1 MNEERFQDV
10 VEYVQSTSANPPEH
24 LFSGGYED
32 WHCRARLAQFL
43 SMEGIDK
50 TDEAIELFK
59 SIEDIEPDEEN
70 SQDIEEKI
78 YALQKLSH
86 LYKEKKEFNEAMTYI
101 CNAIELAESTD
112 YLYRY
117 ILRGEL
123 WADRWNLMHHMKN
136 TAEAEAEVDN
146 RIEVYKDIPI
156 EHNSYLYYGYRFK
169 AQLAAERGV
178 TLVAKDFMHMAL
190 HNMEIPEGYQER
202 LDEAFKAEHDNASW
216 IMAEIDKATPD
227 PNKLEWDI

>member
-1 MNEERFQDV
+1 MNEERFQDL

-146 RIEVYKDIPI
+146 RIEVYNDTPI

>member
-1 MNEERFQDV
+1 MNEERFQDL

>member
-1 MNEERFQDV
+1 MNEERFQDL

-156 EHNSYLYYGYRFK
+156 EHNSHLYYGYRFK

>member
-1 MNEERFQDV
+1 MNEERFQDL

-190 HNMEIPEGYQER
+190 HNMEIPDGYQER

>member
-1 MNEERFQDV
+1 MNEERFQDL

-59 SIEDIEPDEEN
+59 SIEDIEPDEKN

>member
-1 MNEERFQDV
+1 MNEERFQDL

-216 IMAEIDKATPD
+216 IMTEIDKATPD

>member
-1 MNEERFQDV
+1 MNEERFQDL
-10 VEYVQSTSANPPEH
+10 VEYVQSTSANPPKH

>member
-1 MNEERFQDV
+1 MNEERFQDL

-86 LYKEKKEFNEAMTYI
+86 LYKEKKEFNEAMAYI

>member
-1 MNEERFQDV
+1 MNEERFQDL

-227 PNKLEWDI
+227 PNKLEWEI

>member
-1 MNEERFQDV
+1 MNEERFQDL

-86 LYKEKKEFNEAMTYI
+86 LYKEKKEFNEATTYI

>member
-1 MNEERFQDV
+1 MNEERFQDL

-59 SIEDIEPDEEN
+59 SIEDIAPDEEN

>member
-1 MNEERFQDV
+1 MNEERFQDL

-117 ILRGEL
+117 I
-123 WADRWNLMHHMKN
+123 
-136 TAEAEAEVDN
+136 
-146 RIEVYKDIPI
+146 
-156 EHNSYLYYGYRFK
+156 S
-169 AQLAAERGV
+169 
-178 TLVAKDFMHMAL
+178 
-190 HNMEIPEGYQER
+190 
-202 LDEAFKAEHDNASW
+202 SW
-216 IMAEIDKATPD
+216 
-227 PNKLEWDI
+227 

>member
-1 MNEERFQDV
+1 MNEERFQDL

-136 TAEAEAEVDN
+136 TAEAEVDN

>member
-1 MNEERFQDV
+1 MNEERFQDL

-169 AQLAAERGV
+169 AQLAAQQGAA
-178 TLVAKDFMHMAL
+178 LIAKDYMHMAL
-190 HNMEIPEGYQER
+190 HAMELPPINQEK
-202 LDEAFKAEHDNASW
+202 LKHAFEAQHENVSW
-216 IMAEIDKATPD
+216 ILAEIDKATPNPD
-227 PNKLEWDI
+227 NLHWDI

>member
-1 MNEERFQDV
+1 MNEERFQNL

>member
-1 MNEERFQDV
+1 MNEERFQDL

-202 LDEAFKAEHDNASW
+202 LDEAFRAEHDNAS
-216 IMAEIDKATPD
+216 
-227 PNKLEWDI
+227 

>member
-1 MNEERFQDV
+1 MNEERFQDL

-86 LYKEKKEFNEAMTYI
+86 LYKEKKKFNEAMTYI

>member
-1 MNEERFQDV
+1 MNEERFQDL

-227 PNKLEWDI
+227 TNKLEWDI

>member
-1 MNEERFQDV
+1 MNEERFQDL

-169 AQLAAERGV
+169 AMRAAERGV
-178 TLVAKDFMHMAL
+178 TLVAKDYMHMAL
-190 HNMEIPEGYQER
+190 HSMEIPPEY
-202 LDEAFKAEHDNASW
+202 EAGLEKAFSATHDNASW
-216 IMAEIDKATPD
+216 ILNEVDRATPNPD
-227 PNKLEWDI
+227 TVHWDI

>member
-1 MNEERFQDV
+1 MNEERFQDL

-178 TLVAKDFMHMAL
+178 DVKAVKSKSEVIAALDAAEAKPA
-190 HNMEIPEGYQER
+190 EAEEGKNE
-202 LDEAFKAEHDNASW
+202 
-216 IMAEIDKATPD
+216 
-227 PNKLEWDI
+227 

>member
-1 MNEERFQDV
+1 MNEERFQDL

-202 LDEAFKAEHDNASW
+202 LDEAFRAEHDNASW

>member
-1 MNEERFQDV
+1 MNEERFQDL

-86 LYKEKKEFNEAMTYI
+86 LYKEKKEFSEAMTYI

-123 WADRWNLMHHMKN
+123 WADRWNLMHRMKN

>member
-1 MNEERFQDV
+1 MNEERFQDL

-190 HNMEIPEGYQER
+190 HNMEIPESYQER